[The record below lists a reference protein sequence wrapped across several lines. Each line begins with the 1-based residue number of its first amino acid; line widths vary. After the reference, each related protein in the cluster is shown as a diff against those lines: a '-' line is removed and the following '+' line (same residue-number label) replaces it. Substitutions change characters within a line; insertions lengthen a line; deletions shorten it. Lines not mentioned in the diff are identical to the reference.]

1 MDLEWSQPLQIM
13 ASSPEMARPL
23 KVAMKSI
30 IRAAEIIEKQ
40 HDYKPS
46 TKLGEEVV
54 VRRRPRHIY
63 GTVSANIF
71 IGDFIDWLIDWFYW
85 PQNKLSTEL

>member
-1 MDLEWSQPLQIM
+1 M
-13 ASSPEMARPL
+13 ASSPEMVHPL

-54 VRRRPRHIY
+54 VRMIPRYIY
-63 GTVSANIF
+63 GMVSANIF
-71 IGDFIDWLIDWFYW
+71 IGDCIDRAF
-85 PQNKLSTEL
+85 